1 MIYILAVVMFFAVG
15 IMGAFH
21 LRSVSRGETSVEA
34 QDHETYHT
42 RAKSRGE
49 VSLLEFLLSIS

>member
-49 VSLLEFLLSIS
+49 VSLL